1 MCDYSLQN
9 VKSRKAQV
17 EDKLTV
23 CQFGMGTTGFRS
35 RLETPDEQITAI
47 CLLPGTEVAF
57 DKPIEYRS
65 EERSLENGEYY
76 GGVTFV
82 QHTSV
87 HSVAVF
93 TQINKEHAN
102 KHHDA
107 IELPNGV
114 QVLLNDLKPNQ
125 FATVLQLP
133 AVPNCPEEAE
143 AQARVEFVG

>member
-9 VKSRKAQV
+9 VKSRKAQI
-17 EDKLTV
+17 EDKLVIT
-23 CQFGMGTTGFRS
+23 QFGMGTTGFRS
-35 RLETPDEQITAI
+35 RLETPDEPVTAI
-47 CLLPGTEVAF
+47 CLLPGTEIAF
-57 DKPIEYRS
+57 DKPIEYR
-65 EERSLENGEYY
+65 LETRNDDNIYVDFMEI
-76 GGVTFV
+76 TAD
-82 QHTSV
+82 

-93 TQINKEHAN
+93 CQINKDEPH

-143 AQARVEFVG
+143 AQARLPITENVY

>member
-1 MCDYSLQN
+1 MCDYSLN
-9 VKSRKAQV
+9 AVKSRKAQV
-17 EDKLTV
+17 EDKLV
-23 CQFGMGTTGFRS
+23 VQQFAYGTTGFRS

-65 EERSLENGEYY
+65 HDRNGDGFYISFQ
-76 GGVTFV
+76 GHV
-82 QHTSV
+82 SV

-93 TQINKEHAN
+93 CQINKTETH

-107 IELPNGV
+107 IELPDGT
-114 QVLLNDLKPNQ
+114 QVLLNDLTAGQ

-143 AQARVEFVG
+143 AQARLEYAGH